1 MNTKKM
7 SKIRRKAVTFLV
19 IWIKGLLNKKEQANV
34 TIKNVF
40 SLLPNQTHYYN
51 GDSLK
56 LQPWSL
62 KWIVKKLK
70 KNPLLT
76 YDELNAMLQPTE
88 RDIRR
93 YKMIKEGPI
102 KNDT

>member
-1 MNTKKM
+1 MVTKKATATE
-7 SKIRRKAVTFLV
+7 RKSQARAD
-19 IWIKGLLNKKEQANV
+19 KNDGPLL
-34 TIKNVF
+34 
-40 SLLPNQTHYYN
+40 
-51 GDSLK
+51 DS
-56 LQPWSL
+56 
-62 KWIVKKLK
+62 INAAVKKMITLGK
-70 KNPLLT
+70 QRGFVT